1 MELQWNYGYEDRRW
15 GKDQHGYKGKTQ
27 EKGYVKGLA
36 KGKGKGRSYSGGYAA
51 ERERER
57 SPPPSGGASS
67 SAGPP
72 PPNYR
77 PGRNTRIVDAVT
89 HETRTSHRVIRE
101 RVVEQDD
108 GTMYTEITFP
118 DGTVE
123 RDYW

>member
-1 MELQWNYGYEDRRW
+1 M
-15 GKDQHGYKGKTQ
+15 GKGKNDPKGKTHDTS
-27 EKGYVKGLA
+27 YVKGPA
-36 KGKGKGRSYSGGYAA
+36 KGQGRGKGRSYSGGYAA
-51 ERERER
+51 DRERER

-72 PPNYR
+72 PQNYR
-77 PGRNTRIVDAVT
+77 PGRNTRVIDATT
-89 HETRTSHRVIRE
+89 HETVTSHGVIRE
-101 RVVEQDD
+101 RVVEEAD